1 MRRLSWSPNGLPLRM
16 QPVVIS
22 PGTQGP
28 PSGTSQMGEPPWKGL
43 ILEEGRMD
51 SVGKDA
57 GVGGRGGVLPG
68 QAVTPLTSDS
78 AIRVDLG
85 SRRGL
90 RQKGVEG
97 SWKDGTRW

>member
-1 MRRLSWSPNGLPLRM
+1 
-16 QPVVIS
+16 
-22 PGTQGP
+22 
-28 PSGTSQMGEPPWKGL
+28 
-43 ILEEGRMD
+43 MD

-57 GVGGRGGVLPG
+57 GGGGAGGGVLPG

-78 AIRVDLG
+78 AIKVDLG